1 MSQPRTS
8 IREFARLKSKTLSTQ
23 AFEVLRDAMFSG
35 RLHPGDELREVALAQ
50 ELGVSQ
56 NTIREAL
63 LQLEKIGLVVRNR
76 NRNTVVTRLT
86 PEDVAE
92 RVAMRLL
99 VEPPLCAEAS
109 QLMTGD
115 DIATLRMKSADISTA
130 VDANQPFAAALADLE
145 FHRFLWER
153 SGNRWLYQI
162 LDQTTLPLF
171 AFISIVRYQR
181 SQHLIEFVN
190 PHDELIAAV
199 ESRNRKRIAD
209 SIRKHIQSSYE
220 EFVPPGT
227 SYLEPL

>member
-1 MSQPRTS
+1 MTS
-8 IREFARLKSKTLSTQ
+8 GRASAHEFSRLKSKTLSTQ
-23 AFEVLRDAMFSG
+23 AFEVLRDATFSG
-35 RLHPGDELREVALAQ
+35 RFQPGDELKEVALAQ

-56 NTIREAL
+56 NTVREAL

-86 PEDVAE
+86 AEDVAE
-92 RVAMRLL
+92 RVTIRLL
-99 VEPPLCAEAS
+99 VEPPLCAAAS
-109 QLMTGD
+109 QQMTGE
-115 DIATLRMKSADISTA
+115 DISALRRKSAEISTA
-130 VDANQPFAAALADLE
+130 VDANQPFAAAVADLQ

-153 SGNRWLYQI
+153 SGNRWLYQV

-171 AFISIVRYQR
+171 AFISIIRYQR
-181 SQHLIEFVN
+181 SQHLREFVN
-190 PHDELIAAV
+190 PHDELVAAI

-209 SIRKHIQSSYE
+209 SIRQHIESSYE